1 MQIHLRQVAAA
12 AAIAIVAAGSA
23 ACGGN
28 SDSSPK
34 SSGSQPSGSTSSG
47 PLGETS
53 APKVEPADAN
63 TSAGKGLAGID
74 FCGLVDP
81 AALAAIGIQQPKG
94 QPTDPLDFPGCTWKQ
109 GSTLLKLSTALG
121 TNDDLAS
128 GDKQDFSGFPG
139 AAKYNDVTGDCVVTI
154 NIGPDQL

>member
-1 MQIHLRQVAAA
+1 M
-12 AAIAIVAAGSA
+12 
-23 ACGGN
+23 
-28 SDSSPK
+28 
-34 SSGSQPSGSTSSG
+34 
-47 PLGETS
+47 
-53 APKVEPADAN
+53 EPADAN

-154 NIGPDQL
+154 NIGPDQLQLDVGDTSGDNEAFSQKRCEVGVDMAQKVVAKIKK